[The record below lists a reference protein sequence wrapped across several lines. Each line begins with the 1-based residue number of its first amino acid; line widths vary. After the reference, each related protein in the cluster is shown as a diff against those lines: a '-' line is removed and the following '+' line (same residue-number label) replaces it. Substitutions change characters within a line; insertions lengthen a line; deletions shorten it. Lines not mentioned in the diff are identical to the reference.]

1 MTILP
6 VLDILEGQVVRGIAG
21 QRSEYRPIVSRLTS
35 SSDPIEVAQAIHRAY
50 GLRRFYLADLDAILN
65 QRPNLKLYPQLIED
79 GFELLVDAGIRGC
92 DDAANVHSAGV
103 TGLVV
108 GLETCR
114 SPGDLDD
121 ICRIT
126 DDVVFGLDLFLGK
139 PRTCTDSND
148 WNDDPCEI
156 VRQAVASGVKAVLPL
171 DLSDVG
177 MGTGGSTDSICRQIR
192 TEFPSIRLIA
202 GGGVR
207 GRDDLIR
214 IRELGVDEILI
225 ASALHDGRLGPND
238 VRI

>member
-21 QRSEYRPIVSRLTS
+21 QRSEYRPIISRLTG
-35 SSDPIEVAQAIHRAY
+35 SSDPIEVARAIYRAY
-50 GLRRFYLADLDAILN
+50 GLRRFYLADLDAILA
-65 QRPNLKLYPQLIED
+65 QRPNLMLYRQLIED
-79 GFELLVDAGIRGC
+79 GFELLVDAGIRDC
-92 DDAANVHSAGV
+92 DDATNVRSAGV

-114 SPGDLDD
+114 SPGELAD

-126 DDVVFGLDLFLGK
+126 DEVVFGLDLLLGK
-139 PRTCTDSND
+139 PRTCTHSID
-148 WNDDPCEI
+148 WNEIPCEI

-177 MGTGGSTDSICRQIR
+177 MGTGGSTDSICRQMR
-192 TEFPSIRLIA
+192 AEFPAIRLIT

-207 GRDDLIR
+207 DRGDLIR
-214 IRELGVDEILI
+214 IRGLGVDEILI
-225 ASALHDGRLGPND
+225 ASALHDGRLGPD
-238 VRI
+238 DIAI